1 MTITSNYLSIPYN
14 PEATLKTLLFYA
26 GGRLIFDMEERVDFR
41 TPDRTVYFDCSRWK
55 GQDIVIRCEAANNL
69 ICADCLRLKTQ
80 DGEPLIGQCDIVPKI
95 PASAE
100 KALPFVH
107 YMRRRGLLCSP
118 NGPVFF
124 GGKYHVFFQTNP
136 VSTEY
141 RNMCWGHVCSE
152 DLFRWETLPE
162 VLCPN
167 EDGEPFSGCA
177 VTDGKKLMLFYT
189 AAGGTTRLSKG
200 KGYKLCCV
208 ESTDGLNFN
217 SNKTILAFAGS
228 AEFSRDPKIV
238 FCEEEHVYLMLIY
251 QDGSNYSLLSSEDLS
266 LWQFEQLI
274 ELPGDS
280 GSPDIYKLFANG
292 DPHRPYWIIS
302 GASDRYLVG
311 RFERMAGSDG
321 QRSYRIVFKPDQR
334 AGRLH
339 FGTASYAG
347 QSFFG
352 TPEGDVKRFTWL
364 STSVPSSAYSSGQ
377 LSVPMQMSLA
387 TCEDRMY
394 LCAQPVKEISRMYGR
409 KQTFRDIPLLPEN
422 KRKILTTMFCTAL
435 DIDIFLPDIKSGTL
449 EFTFFGIEF
458 KIDFYRNTVECLGNT
473 APLHV
478 RSGNTEIRLII
489 DRLSAE
495 LFIDG
500 GKFYMSVPVVC
511 DYNLDRFIIKADGP
525 ESLPGVTV
533 CDLDP
538 DGSMSIPEP
547 ESKEVTAD
555 DVARIVTNGYDL
567 SDFKVI
573 DDSDES
579 IITEGMGVHNYH
591 IHLGGRAHF
600 TKDVGS
606 MTLFFEGTAVGV
618 LAETGGFDILID
630 EMLVET
636 AWTASCGRPKV
647 LYYTESLSNGVHT
660 ITVITNPELAIEKTE
675 APYSVL
681 EGFFVQR
688 EPGVGSATGGDPSF
702 DPAKKDIA
710 EEERAKIY
718 AGEFDLTGY
727 RIVDDTAPGVVKRAI
742 GITIDVTHING
753 AASFTDR
760 AGSLSYSFEGNA
772 VGVLAEKGGFEI
784 EIDGIIAG
792 RSSVSS
798 VGAPQIVFFTSELD
812 SGVHTIKVTTVPELA
827 VECTGEPW
835 SVLEGFF
842 VRDLN

>member
-1 MTITSNYLSIPYN
+1 MTVTCNYLSIPYN

-55 GQDIVIRCEAANNL
+55 GLDIVIRCEAGNNL
-69 ICADCLRLKTQ
+69 ICADCLRLKSQ
-80 DGEPLIGQCDIVPKI
+80 NGEPLIGQCDVVPEL
-95 PASAE
+95 PSSAE

-107 YMRRRGLLCSP
+107 YMRPRGLLCSP

-141 RNMCWGHVCSE
+141 RNMCWGHICSE
-152 DLFRWETLPE
+152 DLFHWETLPE

-167 EDGEPFSGCA
+167 EDGEPFSGSA
-177 VTDGKKLMLFYT
+177 ITDGKKLMLFYT

-200 KGYKLCCV
+200 KGYSICCV
-208 ESTDGLNFN
+208 ESSDGINFN
-217 SNKTILAFAGS
+217 DNKVIPAFTGN

-238 FCEEEHVYLMLIY
+238 FCEEERVYLMLIY
-251 QDGSNYSLLSSEDLS
+251 QEESTYSLLSSE
-266 LWQFEQLI
+266 I

-280 GSPDIYKLFANG
+280 ESPDIYKLFANG
-292 DPHRPYWIIS
+292 NVRKPYWIIS

-311 RFERMAGSDG
+311 HFERTASNDG
-321 QRSYRIVFKPDQR
+321 LRSYRIVFMPNQR

-339 FGTASYAG
+339 FGSASYAG

-352 TPEGDVKRFTWL
+352 TPSGDVKRLTWL
-364 STSVPSSAYSSGQ
+364 STNVPSSSYSSGQ

-394 LCAQPVKEISRMYGR
+394 LCAQPVREVSRLYSR
-409 KQTFRDIPLLPEN
+409 KQTFRNVPLLPEN
-422 KRKILTTMFCTAL
+422 KRKILTTLFCTAL
-435 DIDIFLPDIKSGTL
+435 DINIVLPDTKKGTL
-449 EFTFFGIEF
+449 EFSFFGIEF
-458 KIDFYRNTVECLGNT
+458 KTDFYRNTVECLGNT

-478 RSGNTEIRLII
+478 GNGHPEIRMIV

-525 ESLPGVTV
+525 QSLPSVTI
-533 CDLDP
+533 CHLDP
-538 DGSMSIPEP
+538 DGSMSFPEP
-547 ESKEVTAD
+547 ERKEVTAE

-567 SDFKVI
+567 SGFKVI
-573 DDSDES
+573 DDTDES
-579 IITEGMGVHNYH
+579 IITEGMGVDSYP
-591 IHLGGRAHF
+591 IHLGGQAHF

-618 LAETGGFDILID
+618 LAEKGGFDILID
-630 EMLVET
+630 EEPVAT
-636 AWTASCGRPKV
+636 VWAISSGKPKV
-647 LYYTESLSNGVHT
+647 LYYTETLSNGVHT

-675 APYSVL
+675 ASFSVL

-688 EPGVGSATGGDPSF
+688 DPGVGSATGGDPFF
-702 DPAKKDIA
+702 DPAKKDVH
-710 EEERAKIY
+710 EKERAKIY
-718 AGEFDLTGY
+718 AGDFDLTEY

-742 GITIDVTHING
+742 NITEDARHINE
-753 AASFTDR
+753 AASFTDKT
-760 AGSLSYSFEGNA
+760 GSLSYTFEGSA

-784 EIDGIIAG
+784 EIDGISFGCTSAAFIG
-792 RSSVSS
+792 T
-798 VGAPQIVFFTSELD
+798 PQIVFFTDKLS

-827 VECTGEPW
+827 VERTGEFW

-842 VRDLN
+842 VRKPN